1 MYKKVIMIDVERKD
15 GASKNAIK
23 RLQRIHEMLTE
34 YQKEA
39 Q

>member
-1 MYKKVIMIDVERKD
+1 MDKKVITIDVERKD

-23 RLQRIHEMLTE
+23 RLHRIYEMLTE
-34 YQKEA
+34 YQKEV